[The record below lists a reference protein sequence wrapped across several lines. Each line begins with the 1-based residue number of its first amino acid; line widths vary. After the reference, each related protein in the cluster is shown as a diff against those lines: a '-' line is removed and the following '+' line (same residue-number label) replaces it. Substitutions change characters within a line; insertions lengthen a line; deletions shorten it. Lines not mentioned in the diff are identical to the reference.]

1 MLRPLRQGEF
11 VALMAV
17 LFATV
22 AVSIDAMLPALPQI
36 AATLSPDAPNQ
47 AQLVI
52 TSFVFGMGIGTLF
65 VGPLADAYGR
75 KPVMVMGAV
84 LYILGAMMCYWA
96 QSLDV
101 LLVARVLQGLGAAA
115 PRIAG
120 TAMIRDQYQG
130 RDMARILSFVMMIF
144 TLAPAVGPL
153 IGQAILHL
161 ADWHAIFLAYV
172 AFSLV
177 TTAWLVLRQPETLTA
192 TRPLALGSL
201 WSALQELGKSRI
213 VVTVT
218 LAQSFI
224 LAALFATL
232 SSMHGIF
239 AQQFDRADSFPLW
252 FGLIALASA
261 LGSLL
266 NAKIVMRLGM
276 RRVVIWAVGGMLGLT
291 VAIAASFPIEQL
303 SQDTHFALHI
313 LWSVGMFSLMGLSMG
328 NLNALA
334 MEPMGHIAGIASS
347 AITSISTVIS
357 VALAVPVGLAFDGTA
372 LPLYLGVAVF
382 MALTQITMRF
392 VR

>member
-1 MLRPLRQGEF
+1 MLKPLRQGEF

-22 AVSIDAMLPALPQI
+22 AVSIDAMLPALPEI
-36 AATLSPDAPNQ
+36 AASLSPDAPNQ
-47 AQLVI
+47 PQLVI
-52 TSFVFGMGIGTLF
+52 TSFVFGMGVGTLF

-75 KPVMVMGAV
+75 KPVMVVGAV
-84 LYILGAMMCYWA
+84 LYILGALLCYA
-96 QSLDV
+96 APSLDI
-101 LLVARVLQGLGAAA
+101 LLAARVLQGLGAAA

-130 RDMARILSFVMMIF
+130 PDMARVLSFVMMIF

-153 IGQAILHL
+153 IGQGIIHL
-161 ADWHAIFLAYV
+161 ADWHGIFLAYV
-172 AFSLV
+172 AFSLI
-177 TTAWLVLRQPETLTA
+177 TTAWLVLRQPETLA
-192 TRPLALGSL
+192 AKRPLSLGSL
-201 WSALQELGKSRI
+201 WSSLQELSKSRI
-213 VVTVT
+213 VMTVT

-239 AQQFDRADSFPLW
+239 EQQFDRADSFPLW

-261 LGSLL
+261 LGSFL

-276 RRVVIWAVGGMLGLT
+276 RRVVIWAVGGMLVLT
-291 VAIAASFPIEQL
+291 LAIAATHPMALPQNL
-303 SQDTHFALHI
+303 HFALHI

-334 MEPMGHIAGIASS
+334 MEPMGYIAGMAAS

-372 LPLYLGVAVF
+372 LPLYLGVAAF
-382 MALTQITMRF
+382 MALTQITLRF